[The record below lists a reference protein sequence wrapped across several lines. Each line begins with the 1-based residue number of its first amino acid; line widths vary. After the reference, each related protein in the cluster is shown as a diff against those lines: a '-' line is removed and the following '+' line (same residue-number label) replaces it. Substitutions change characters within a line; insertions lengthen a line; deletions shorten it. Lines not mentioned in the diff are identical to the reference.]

1 MNIIDPNDPNFV
13 SLPISHETG
22 DALAKPI
29 ATSIG
34 EASKTLLDGI
44 FHLALDPVRRFN
56 IQRESDLERFKQEIQ
71 YSVKNVPEEFH
82 DDSKIGLILKAI
94 EDSRYQL
101 NDEEIRNMFTKL
113 ITSTI
118 DCRTNS
124 SISPKYSSII
134 ADMTA
139 AEARLLKDIYFNTG
153 SIVPLVSLT
162 VEDKSDYSS
171 RNLGKDFLLF
181 DNYSDNQKMLV
192 LSLLESSNLIR
203 FHRKNKLVH
212 PHFTNIINTF
222 TNTFP
227 NNLNEL
233 CPNLLDNEEVVIEHS
248 YYSLTELG
256 ESFCKIVFN

>member
-44 FHLALDPVRRFN
+44 FHLALDPVRKFN
-56 IQRESDLERFKQEIQ
+56 IQRESDLEHFKQEIQ

-134 ADMTA
+134 ANMTA

>member
-1 MNIIDPNDPNFV
+1 MNIIDPNDPHLI

-56 IQRESDLERFKQEIQ
+56 IQREADLERFRHEIQ
-71 YSVKNVPEEFH
+71 HSVKNVPEEFH

-118 DCRTNS
+118 DSRTNS
-124 SISPKYSSII
+124 DISPKYSSII
-134 ADMTA
+134 ADMTSS
-139 AEARLLKDIYFNTG
+139 EARLLRDIYFNTG
-153 SIVPLVSLT
+153 TVVPLASLKI
-162 VEDKSDYSS
+162 ENKSDHSS
-171 RNLGKDFLLF
+171 RNLGQYFLLF
-181 DNYSDNQKMLV
+181 DNYSDNKKMLD

-203 FHRKNKLVH
+203 FHKNIKLVH
-212 PHFTNIINTF
+212 PHFANIINTF

-233 CPNLLDNEEVVIEHS
+233 SPDLSDDEEVVFEHS
-248 YYSLTELG
+248 YYDLTELG
-256 ESFCKIVFN
+256 ESFCKIVFS

>member
-44 FHLALDPVRRFN
+44 FHLALDPVRKFN
-56 IQRESDLERFKQEIQ
+56 IQRESDLEHFKQEIQ

-124 SISPKYSSII
+124 SISTKYSSII

>member
-1 MNIIDPNDPNFV
+1 MNIIDPNDPHFA

-56 IQRESDLERFKQEIQ
+56 IQREADLERFKQEIQ

-139 AEARLLKDIYFNTG
+139 PEAKLLKDIYFNTG
-153 SIVPLVSLT
+153 SIVPLASLKI
-162 VEDKSDYSS
+162 EDKSDYSS
-171 RNLGKDFLLF
+171 RSLGQDYLLF
-181 DNYSDNQKMLV
+181 DNYSDDQKMLD

-203 FHRKNKLVH
+203 FHRKEQLVH

-233 CPNLLDNEEVVIEHS
+233 FPNLPDNEEVVFEHS
-248 YYSLTELG
+248 YYSLTEIG

>member
-1 MNIIDPNDPNFV
+1 
-13 SLPISHETG
+13 
-22 DALAKPI
+22 
-29 ATSIG
+29 
-34 EASKTLLDGI
+34 
-44 FHLALDPVRRFN
+44 
-56 IQRESDLERFKQEIQ
+56 
-71 YSVKNVPEEFH
+71 
-82 DDSKIGLILKAI
+82 
-94 EDSRYQL
+94 
-101 NDEEIRNMFTKL
+101 MFTKL

-124 SISPKYSSII
+124 DISPKYSSII

-153 SIVPLVSLT
+153 SIVPLASLT

-171 RNLGKDFLLF
+171 RNLGQDFLLF
-181 DNYSDNQKMLV
+181 DNYSDNQKMLD

-203 FHRKNKLVH
+203 FHKKTQLVH

-233 CPNLLDNEEVVIEHS
+233 FPNLLDDEEVVFEHS

>member
-1 MNIIDPNDPNFV
+1 MNIIDPNNPHFD

-44 FHLALDPVRRFN
+44 FHLALDPVRKFN
-56 IQRESDLERFKQEIQ
+56 IQRESDLEHFKQEIQ
-71 YSVKNVPEEFH
+71 YSVRKVPEEFH
-82 DDSKIGLILKAI
+82 DDSKIGLVLKAI

-124 SISPKYSSII
+124 GISPKYSSII
-134 ADMTA
+134 ADMSA
-139 AEARLLKDIYFNTG
+139 AEARLLRDIYFNKG
-153 SIVPLVSLT
+153 SVVPLVSLKI
-162 VEDKSDYSS
+162 ENKSDYSS
-171 RNLGKDFLLF
+171 RNLGQDFLLF
-181 DNYSDNQKMLV
+181 DNYSDNQKMLD

-203 FHRKNKLVH
+203 FHRKIQLVH

-227 NNLNEL
+227 NNLNDL
-233 CPNLLDNEEVVIEHS
+233 LPNLSDDEEVVFEHS
-248 YYSLTELG
+248 HYSLTELG
-256 ESFCKIVFN
+256 ESFCNIVFN

>member
-44 FHLALDPVRRFN
+44 FHLALDPVRKFN
-56 IQRESDLERFKQEIQ
+56 IQRESDLEHFKQEIQ

-134 ADMTA
+134 ADMTT